1 MEKNKA
7 ENKDKKILIPTN
19 DYVFKRLF
27 GYKGNEDITRSL
39 IKAVTGIEFE
49 IIDLKYTPILERDL
63 LENKMGILDVRVVA
77 NECNIIDLEMQV
89 ARNEYIADRILWY
102 WSRLYSGSIDSG
114 ESYDETKRAICI
126 LITDFGI
133 EKIKDIPKYHTKWN
147 IREEKYSNVILTKKL
162 EIHIIELSKLEKM
175 NKLEENDKK
184 LLAWSKFIKNPEE
197 LEDSIMSENEDIK
210 RAKDELD
217 KISQDEHE
225 RWLAEMRE
233 KAIMDEIA
241 LRKTGYNE
249 GRAEGLRDGR
259 KEGIVEGIKEGKVE
273 IAKILLEKNMSVD
286 EIVEITGLSKEE
298 IEKI

>member
-1 MEKNKA
+1 MSNK
-7 ENKDKKILIPTN
+7 ENKKILVPTN

-27 GYKGNEDITRSL
+27 GYKGNENITRSL

-49 IIDLKYTPILERDL
+49 EIDLKYTPILERDL

-77 NECNIIDLEMQV
+77 NECNNINLEMQV

-225 RWLAEMRE
+225 RLLAEMRE

-249 GRAEGLRDGR
+249 GRAEGLRDG
-259 KEGIVEGIKEGKVE
+259 KKEGIKEGK
-273 IAKILLEKNMSVD
+273 EKGKKELIQNMINNGVD
-286 EIVEITGLSKEE
+286 INTIEKITGLKKAE
-298 IEKI
+298 IDTLLK

>member
-1 MEKNKA
+1 M
-7 ENKDKKILIPTN
+7 
-19 DYVFKRLF
+19 
-27 GYKGNEDITRSL
+27 
-39 IKAVTGIEFE
+39 
-49 IIDLKYTPILERDL
+49 
-63 LENKMGILDVRVVA
+63 
-77 NECNIIDLEMQV
+77 
-89 ARNEYIADRILWY
+89 
-102 WSRLYSGSIDSG
+102 
-114 ESYDETKRAICI
+114 
-126 LITDFGI
+126 
-133 EKIKDIPKYHTKWN
+133 
-147 IREEKYSNVILTKKL
+147 LTKKL

-249 GRAEGLRDGR
+249 GRAEGLRDG
-259 KEGIVEGIKEGKVE
+259 KKEGIKEGK
-273 IAKILLEKNMSVD
+273 EKGKKELIQNMINNGVD
-286 EIVEITGLSKEE
+286 INTIEKITGLKKAE
-298 IEKI
+298 IDTLLK

>member
-1 MEKNKA
+1 MSNK
-7 ENKDKKILIPTN
+7 ENKKILVPTN

-27 GYKGNEDITRSL
+27 GYKGNENITRSL

-49 IIDLKYTPILERDL
+49 EIDLKYTPILERDL

-77 NECNIIDLEMQV
+77 NECNNINLEMQV

-175 NKLEENDKK
+175 NKLEKEDKK

-225 RWLAEMRE
+225 RLLAEMRE

-249 GRAEGLRDGR
+249 GRAEGLRDG
-259 KEGIVEGIKEGKVE
+259 KKEGIKEGK
-273 IAKILLEKNMSVD
+273 EKGKKELIQNMINNGVD
-286 EIVEITGLSKEE
+286 INTIEKITGLKKAE
-298 IEKI
+298 IDTLLK

>member
-1 MEKNKA
+1 
-7 ENKDKKILIPTN
+7 
-19 DYVFKRLF
+19 
-27 GYKGNEDITRSL
+27 
-39 IKAVTGIEFE
+39 
-49 IIDLKYTPILERDL
+49 
-63 LENKMGILDVRVVA
+63 
-77 NECNIIDLEMQV
+77 
-89 ARNEYIADRILWY
+89 
-102 WSRLYSGSIDSG
+102 
-114 ESYDETKRAICI
+114 
-126 LITDFGI
+126 
-133 EKIKDIPKYHTKWN
+133 
-147 IREEKYSNVILTKKL
+147 
-162 EIHIIELSKLEKM
+162 
-175 NKLEENDKK
+175 
-184 LLAWSKFIKNPEE
+184 
-197 LEDSIMSENEDIK
+197 MSENEDIRK
-210 RAKDELD
+210 AKEELD

>member
-1 MEKNKA
+1 MSNK
-7 ENKDKKILIPTN
+7 ENKKILVPTN

-27 GYKGNEDITRSL
+27 GYKGNENITRSL

-49 IIDLKYTPILERDL
+49 EIDLKYTPILERDL

-77 NECNIIDLEMQV
+77 NECNNINLEMQV

-249 GRAEGLRDGR
+249 GRAEGLR
-259 KEGIVEGIKEGKVE
+259 EGKKEGIKEGK
-273 IAKILLEKNMSVD
+273 EKGKKELIQNMINNGVD
-286 EIVEITGLSKEE
+286 INTIEKITGLKKAE
-298 IEKI
+298 IDTLLK